1 MKLDRVIAVRNNKT
15 VYRDGD
21 ECIKVF
27 DSTYSQADVLSEA
40 LNQSRAA
47 SLGLNVP
54 RIIGVSTV
62 NGKCAMTMEYIKGKS
77 LARLIEESPQESEK
91 CIEYLVDLQ
100 LEVHSKDSG
109 SFNSLKD
116 KLRAKIGQAE
126 IDSLTKNRLNTQL
139 DSMPEHTKLC
149 HGDFIPSNVIIRDDG
164 APYIIDWAHVAQGNA
179 SADAA
184 RTYFR
189 LFLDG
194 NAEIAEQY
202 IQLFCEKSRTK
213 EQYVRQWMPIV
224 AASHSIK
231 GNEKE
236 RKFLLSQINNVENE

>member
-47 SLGLNVP
+47 ATGLNVP
-54 RIIGVSTV
+54 RIISVTAV
-62 NGKCAMTMEYIKGKS
+62 DGKSAIAMEYVKGKS
-77 LARLIEESPQESEK
+77 LARLIEENPSESERY
-91 CIEYLVDLQ
+91 IEYLVDLQ
-100 LEVHSKDSG
+100 LQVHSKDSG
-109 SFNSLKD
+109 PFNSMKD
-116 KLRAKIGQAE
+116 KLKVKIGQAE
-126 IDSLTKNRLNTQL
+126 IDSATKDRLYAQL
-139 DSMPEHTKLC
+139 DIMPEHTKLC
-149 HGDFIPSNVIIRDDG
+149 HGDFIPSNVIVSDG
-164 APYIIDWAHVAQGNA
+164 GDPYIIDWAHVARGNA

-189 LFLDG
+189 LLLDG
-194 NAEIAEQY
+194 STELAEKY
-202 IQLFCEKSRTK
+202 LNLFCEKSNTD

-224 AASHSIK
+224 AASHSVK